1 MANTA
6 TTTTTTTSTTG
17 QEARSSE
24 SNSVTNM
31 LPYHPD
37 RDIEKQQGSHL
48 LRNTTVHNI
57 SWSGITVTVT
67 DRETKQPKTLLDN
80 VQGYVEAGELL
91 ALMGP
96 SGCGKTTLLNVLAG
110 RQPTAPS
117 NADTNNITGKARAK
131 TTKGPR
137 ATGTVRVN
145 GIAPAPATLRR
156 LSRLVEQEDA
166 LIGSLTVRETLSFAS
181 RLSTR
186 MPARER
192 EARVDDVLSAL
203 GLRGQAGTLVGT
215 PVRRGVSG
223 GQRRRAGVGAQLMT
237 SPRVLFLDEPTSG
250 LDSAASLEVV
260 RYLRAVARRDNLVV
274 VASIHQPST
283 AAFNMFDKLMLLG
296 GGRTHFFGPMGAV
309 GPYFESVGRSLPLH
323 VNPAEFLLDQVSVDF
338 AGGEEG
344 GGGEAARQRLE
355 DGRGAWLA
363 SPLAEQLGSIVKY
376 CETQQDQGGG
386 HGAGL
391 VDAAEEQQNRPGFA
405 SLVLTLLHRSFIKS
419 YRDVIAYG
427 VRMAMYL
434 GLAIMM
440 GTVWVRLKT
449 EQEYIQPYINAI
461 VSSFL
466 LPSLALMF
474 TSVPFTH
481 MFPPQFFGSAFMSFM
496 AVAYVP
502 AFLEDR
508 LQYVK
513 ESSTGLYSASHLVLS
528 NFLIGAPPLFL
539 IALGF
544 SAISYYLSNF
554 NPAAGAFFTWVMWV
568 FLDLLAAESLVV
580 LVGSLAPNFV
590 VALALV
596 AFANG
601 LWMCVN
607 GFMVQPTIL
616 NVFYKYVF
624 SYWDYQKYVFEGMMV
639 NEFSGRSY
647 GCGEGCRCMYETGLA
662 AECRIDGQGVLDQ
675 FGYRDGYLGK
685 NVGIMIGII
694 AGYRLVAWLVLMWKR

>member
-1 MANTA
+1 MVDA
-6 TTTTTTTSTTG
+6 TTNTTTTSTSNTV

-24 SNSVTNM
+24 SNSATKM
-31 LPYHPD
+31 LSYHPD
-37 RDIEKQQGSHL
+37 TDVEKQRGGAAGAHL

-80 VQGYVEAGELL
+80 VQGYVEAGEVL

-96 SGCGKTTLLNVLAG
+96 SGCGKTTLLNILAG
-110 RQPTAPS
+110 RQPTSSTSS
-117 NADTNNITGKARAK
+117 NNVKSKAS
-131 TTKGPR
+131 KGPK

-145 GIAPAPATLRR
+145 GIIPQPATLRR
-156 LSRLVEQEDA
+156 LSRFVEQEDA

-181 RLSTR
+181 RLSTGGLS
-186 MPARER
+186 PRER
-192 EARVDDVLSAL
+192 AVRVDDVLTAL
-203 GLRGQAGTLVGT
+203 GLRDQAGTLIGT

-223 GQRRRAGVGAQLMT
+223 GQRRRTGVGAQLMT
-237 SPRVLFLDEPTSG
+237 CPRVLFLDEPTSG
-250 LDSAASLEVV
+250 LDSAATLEVV
-260 RYLRAVARRDNLVV
+260 RYLRAVARRDNLIV

-283 AAFNMFDKLMLLG
+283 AAFNLFDKLLLLG
-296 GGRTHFFGPMGAV
+296 SGQTHFFGPLSAV
-309 GPYFESVGRSLPLH
+309 GPYYESVGRPLPLH
-323 VNPAEFLLDQVSVDF
+323 VNPAEFLLELVSVDF
-338 AGGEEG
+338 AGGG
-344 GGGEAARQRLE
+344 FDGGEEDGVKAKERQRAM
-355 DGRGAWLA
+355 RRAWLA
-363 SPLAEQLGSIVKY
+363 SPLAEQLTTIVKY
-376 CETQQDQGGG
+376 CETQQQQGGDMD
-386 HGAGL
+386 L
-391 VDAAEEQQNRPGFA
+391 VDAAEERNRPGFA

-427 VRMAMYL
+427 VRMAMYF
-434 GLAIMM
+434 GLAVMM

-449 EQEYIQPYINAI
+449 EQEYIQPYVNAI
-461 VSSFL
+461 
-466 LPSLALMF
+466 
-474 TSVPFTH
+474 
-481 MFPPQFFGSAFMSFM
+481 FFGSAFMSFM

-502 AFLEDR
+502 AWLEDR

-513 ESSTGLYSASHLVLS
+513 ESSTGLYSSAHLVLS
-528 NFLIGAPPLFL
+528 NFLIGLPPLFM

-554 NPAAGAFFTWVMWV
+554 NPSATAFFTWVMWV

-580 LVGSLAPNFV
+580 VIGSLAPNFV

-647 GCGEGCRCMYETGLA
+647 GCGGGCRCMYETELA

-675 FGYRDGYLGK
+675 FGYRGGYLGK

-694 AGYRLVAWLVLMWKR
+694 AGYRMAAWLVLMWKR

>member
-6 TTTTTTTSTTG
+6 NTTTTTTTTTSTTG
-17 QEARSSE
+17 QEARNSE
-24 SNSVTNM
+24 SNSATKM

-37 RDIEKQQGSHL
+37 TDIEKQHGGTAGSHL
-48 LRNTTVHNI
+48 LRNTMVHNI

-80 VQGYVEAGELL
+80 VQGYVEAGEIL

-110 RQPTAPS
+110 RQPT
-117 NADTNNITGKARAK
+117 TNNTPSTITAPK
-131 TTKGPR
+131 TSKGPK

-145 GIAPAPATLRR
+145 GTAPPPATLRR
-156 LSRLVEQEDA
+156 LSRFVEQEDA

-186 MPARER
+186 LPARER
-192 EARVDDVLSAL
+192 AARVDDVLSAL
-203 GLRGQAGTLVGT
+203 GLRGQAGTLIGT

-237 SPRVLFLDEPTSG
+237 APRVLFLDEPTSG
-250 LDSAASLEVV
+250 LDSAASFEVV
-260 RYLRAVARRDNLVV
+260 RYLRAVARRDNLII

-283 AAFNMFDKLMLLG
+283 AAFNLFDKLLLLG
-296 GGRTHFFGPMGAV
+296 AGQTHFFGPLGAV
-309 GPYFESVGRSLPLH
+309 GAYYESVGKALPLH

-338 AGGEEG
+338 ASGDEKGGEEG
-344 GGGEAARQRLE
+344 EAAARQRLKTM
-355 DGRGAWLA
+355 RQAWLA

-376 CETQQDQGGG
+376 CETQQQGETD
-386 HGAGL
+386 L
-391 VDAAEEQQNRPGFA
+391 MDAAGEEHRPGFA

-427 VRMAMYL
+427 VRMAMYF
-434 GLAIMM
+434 GLAVMM

-461 VSSFL
+461 
-466 LPSLALMF
+466 
-474 TSVPFTH
+474 
-481 MFPPQFFGSAFMSFM
+481 FFGSAFMSFM

-502 AFLEDR
+502 AWLEDR

-513 ESSTGLYSASHLVLS
+513 ESSTGLYSSSHLVLS

-554 NPAAGAFFTWVMWV
+554 NPSAAAFFTWVMWV

-580 LVGSLAPNFV
+580 VVGSLAPNFV

-647 GCGEGCRCMYETGLA
+647 GCGDGCRCIYETELA

-694 AGYRLVAWLVLMWKR
+694 AGYRLVAWLVLMWKK

>member
-6 TTTTTTTSTTG
+6 NTTTTTTTTTTSTTG
-17 QEARSSE
+17 QEARNSE
-24 SNSVTNM
+24 SNSATKM

-37 RDIEKQQGSHL
+37 TDIEKQHGGTAGTHL

-80 VQGYVEAGELL
+80 VQGYVEAGEIL

-110 RQPTAPS
+110 RQPT
-117 NADTNNITGKARAK
+117 TNNTASTITAPK
-131 TTKGPR
+131 TSKGPK

-145 GIAPAPATLRR
+145 GTAPPPATLRR
-156 LSRLVEQEDA
+156 LSRFVEQEDA

-186 MPARER
+186 LPARER
-192 EARVDDVLSAL
+192 AARVDDVLSAL
-203 GLRGQAGTLVGT
+203 GLRGQAGTLIGT

-237 SPRVLFLDEPTSG
+237 APRVLFLDEPTSG

-260 RYLRAVARRDNLVV
+260 RYLRAVARRDNLII

-283 AAFNMFDKLMLLG
+283 AAFNLFDKLLLLG
-296 GGRTHFFGPMGAV
+296 AGQTHFFGPLGAV
-309 GPYFESVGRSLPLH
+309 GAYYESVGKALPLH

-338 AGGEEG
+338 AGGDDRGGEEG
-344 GGGEAARQRLE
+344 EAAARQRLKTM
-355 DGRGAWLA
+355 RQAWLA

-376 CETQQDQGGG
+376 CETQQQGETDLM
-386 HGAGL
+386 GAAG
-391 VDAAEEQQNRPGFA
+391 EEHRPGFA

-427 VRMAMYL
+427 VRMAMYF
-434 GLAIMM
+434 GLAVMM

-461 VSSFL
+461 
-466 LPSLALMF
+466 
-474 TSVPFTH
+474 
-481 MFPPQFFGSAFMSFM
+481 FFGSAFMSFM

-502 AFLEDR
+502 AWLEDR

-513 ESSTGLYSASHLVLS
+513 ESSTGLYSSSHLVLS

-554 NPAAGAFFTWVMWV
+554 NPSAAAFFTWVMWV

-580 LVGSLAPNFV
+580 VVGSLAPNFV

-647 GCGEGCRCMYETGLA
+647 GCGDGCRCMYETELA
-662 AECRIDGQGVLDQ
+662 AECRVDGQGVLDQ

-694 AGYRLVAWLVLMWKR
+694 AGYRLVAWLVLMWKK

>member
-1 MANTA
+1 
-6 TTTTTTTSTTG
+6 
-17 QEARSSE
+17 
-24 SNSVTNM
+24 M
-31 LPYHPD
+31 LPYRPD
-37 RDIEKQQGSHL
+37 IDIEKQRGGAAGSHL

-57 SWSGITVTVT
+57 SWSGVTVTVT
-67 DRETKQPKTLLDN
+67 DRETKQPKTLVDN
-80 VQGYVEAGELL
+80 IQGYVEAGELL

-110 RQPTAPS
+110 RHQT
-117 NADTNNITGKARAK
+117 TT
-131 TTKGPR
+131 TTKGPKV
-137 ATGTVRVN
+137 TGSVLVN
-145 GIAPAPATLRR
+145 GINPPPTALRR
-156 LSRLVEQEDA
+156 LSRFVEQEDA

-181 RLSTR
+181 RLATR
-186 MPARER
+186 LPAAER
-192 EARVDDVLSAL
+192 AARVDDVLAAL

-215 PVRRGVSG
+215 AVRKGISG

-237 SPRVLFLDEPTSG
+237 APRVLFLDEPTSG

-260 RYLRAVARRDNLVV
+260 RYLRDVARRDNLVI

-283 AAFNMFDKLMLLG
+283 AAFNMFDKLLLLG
-296 GGRTHFFGPMGAV
+296 GGRTHFFGPRAAV
-309 GPYFESVGRSLPLH
+309 APYFESVGRPLPLH
-323 VNPAEFLLDQVSVDF
+323 VNPAEFLLEQVSVDF
-338 AGGEEG
+338 ASGEDG
-344 GGGEAARQRLE
+344 GGDGAAAARRHLE
-355 DGRGAWLA
+355 AMRGAWMA
-363 SPLAEQLGSIVKY
+363 SPLAEQLSSIVKY
-376 CETQQDQGGG
+376 CETQQQQQQQS
-386 HGAGL
+386 GAGGMDL
-391 VDAAEEQQNRPGFA
+391 LDAAEVENRPGFG

-461 VSSFL
+461 
-466 LPSLALMF
+466 
-474 TSVPFTH
+474 
-481 MFPPQFFGSAFMSFM
+481 FFGSAFMSFM

-528 NFLIGAPPLFL
+528 NFLIGVPPLFL
-539 IALGF
+539 IAIGF
-544 SAISYYLSNF
+544 SAISYFLSNF
-554 NPAAGAFFTWVMWV
+554 NPAPAAFFTWVMWV
-568 FLDLLAAESLVV
+568 FLDLLAAEGLVV
-580 LVGSLAPNFV
+580 VVGSLAPNFV

-607 GFMVQPTIL
+607 GFMVQPTVL

-647 GCGEGCRCMYETGLA
+647 GCGDGCRCMYETRLA

-685 NVGIMIGII
+685 NVGVMLGII
-694 AGYRLVAWLVLMWKR
+694 AGYRIVAWLVLMWKR

>member
-1 MANTA
+1 MAANTN
-6 TTTTTTTSTTG
+6 TNTTTS
-17 QEARSSE
+17 QEARSSD
-24 SNSVTNM
+24 SNSATKM
-31 LPYHPD
+31 LPYLPD
-37 RDIEKQQGSHL
+37 TDLEKQHGGTSGSHL

-67 DRETKQPKTLLDN
+67 DRTSKQPKTLLDN

-110 RQPTAPS
+110 RHSPASSITPT
-117 NADTNNITGKARAK
+117 
-131 TTKGPR
+131 TTKGPKV
-137 ATGTVRVN
+137 AGTVRVN
-145 GIAPAPATLRR
+145 GTIPQPTTLRR
-156 LSRLVEQEDA
+156 LARFVEQEDA
-166 LIGSLTVRETLSFAS
+166 LLGSLTVRETLTFAS
-181 RLSTR
+181 RLATR
-186 MPARER
+186 LPARER
-192 EARVDDVLSAL
+192 AARVDDLLAAL
-203 GLRGQAGTLVGT
+203 GLRGQAGTVVGT
-215 PVRRGVSG
+215 PVRRGISG
-223 GQRRRAGVGAQLMT
+223 GQKRRAGIGAQLMT
-237 SPRVLFLDEPTSG
+237 APRVLVLDEPTSG
-250 LDSAASLEVV
+250 LDSAASFEVV
-260 RYLRAVARRDNLVV
+260 RYLRAVARRDNLIV

-283 AAFNMFDKLMLLG
+283 ATFNLFDKLLLLG
-296 GGRTHFFGPMGAV
+296 EGRTHFFGPLGAV
-309 GPYFESVGRSLPLH
+309 EPYFESVGRALPLH

-338 AGGEEG
+338 AGREEG
-344 GGGEAARQRLE
+344 GDGSSKGDAAARQRLE
-355 DGRGAWLA
+355 GSRRAWLA
-363 SPLAEQLGSIVKY
+363 SPLAEQLKSIVAY
-376 CETQQDQGGG
+376 CETQQQGEMD
-386 HGAGL
+386 L
-391 VDAAEEQQNRPGFA
+391 VDAAEEVNKPGFA

-427 VRMAMYL
+427 VRMAMYF
-434 GLAIMM
+434 GLAVMM

-461 VSSFL
+461 
-466 LPSLALMF
+466 
-474 TSVPFTH
+474 
-481 MFPPQFFGSAFMSFM
+481 FFGSAFMSFM

-502 AFLEDR
+502 AWLEDR

-528 NFLIGAPPLFL
+528 NFLIGVPPLFL

-544 SAISYYLSNF
+544 SAISYFLSNF
-554 NPAAGAFFTWVMWV
+554 NPAPAAFFTWVMWV
-568 FLDLLAAESLVV
+568 FFDLLAAEGLVV
-580 LVGSLAPNFV
+580 VIGSLAPNFV

-607 GFMVQPTIL
+607 GFMVQPTVL

-647 GCGEGCRCMYETGLA
+647 GCGDGCRCMYQTELA
-662 AECRIDGQGVLDQ
+662 DECRIAGQGVLDQ

-694 AGYRLVAWLVLMWKR
+694 VGYRVAAWLVLMWKK